1 MAPAI
6 PVTFTDVL
14 IVASSIY
21 FLHKVFRKVTSRSGV
36 PITPLR
42 GPPSPNWLFGVHR
55 DIVRAKD
62 PGAVWENWQREY
74 GLVYAT
80 PAPLGQTR
88 IALFDSKALAHF
100 YARETWTYVNPRIS
114 KMIIENMVREYVEGR
129 GSSVEMAG
137 IIGGAIGANGVVRLT
152 SSPYDWLVRSG
163 HLGGGGREP

>member
-1 MAPAI
+1 MPPAI

-21 FLHKVFRKVTSRSGV
+21 FLHKVFRKVTSRSSV
-36 PITPLR
+36 ITTPLC

-80 PAPLGQTR
+80 PAPLGETR
-88 IALFDSKALAHF
+88 IALFDPKALAHF

-129 GSSVEMAG
+129 GSGVEMAG
-137 IIGGAIGANGVVRLT
+137 IIGGAIGAHEWCG
-152 SSPYDWLVRSG
+152 
-163 HLGGGGREP
+163 

>member
-14 IVASSIY
+14 IVASTLF
-21 FLHKVFRKVTSRSGV
+21 FLHKAFRKVTSRSGV
-36 PITPLR
+36 PTTPLR

-80 PAPLGQTR
+80 PAPLGETR
-88 IALFDSKALAHF
+88 IALFDPKALAHF

-114 KMIIENMVREYVEGR
+114 KMIIENMVRKYVDGR
-129 GSSVEMAG
+129 GSSAQMAG
-137 IIGGAIGANGVVRLT
+137 VIGGAIGANEWCYG
-152 SSPYDWLVRSG
+152 
-163 HLGGGGREP
+163 